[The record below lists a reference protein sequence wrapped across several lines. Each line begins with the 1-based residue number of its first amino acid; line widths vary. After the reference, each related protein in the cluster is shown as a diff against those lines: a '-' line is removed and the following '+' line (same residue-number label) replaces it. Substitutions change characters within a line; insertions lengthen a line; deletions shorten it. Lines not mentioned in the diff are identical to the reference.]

1 MSNSIIRKNKKG
13 LKEQLIKKEENF
25 LRKEKRRKC
34 MILIIGIISILVIA
48 LIFVLYFC
56 GGYGF

>member
-1 MSNSIIRKNKKG
+1 VSNSIIRKNKKG